1 MLKVSNALC
10 ALMLWLTLQ
19 MNDVLSLGQHRVW
32 KRMAVSWSGA
42 APGSRVIDV
51 CCGSGDLT
59 FRAAGAAGPSGEV
72 RPLSI
77 AAKLCTLQGL
87 ALSRARLFHVFVH
100 FC

>member
-1 MLKVSNALC
+1 
-10 ALMLWLTLQ
+10 MLWLPAQ
-19 MNDVLSLGQHRVW
+19 MNDVLSLGLHRVW

-59 FRAAGAAGPSGEV
+59 FRAAEAAGPSGEV

-77 AAKLCTLQGL
+77 TA
-87 ALSRARLFHVFVH
+87 
-100 FC
+100 